1 MKGREIL
8 DTKEQVTNVQDEI
21 EYKKLAIEKL

>member
-8 DTKEQVTNVQDEI
+8 DTKEQVTNVQDKI